1 MENEKLHLF
10 GEFVLDTAR
19 GSLLHAEQPIH
30 LRPQAYRTLKY
41 LVENRGRL
49 ISKNQ
54 LIEEVWEGRA
64 VTDDSLV
71 QCLRDVRQALGE
83 EGNRYLRNERGRGYI
98 FDTGSFGLGGRLST
112 QHEHIELVRMV
123 VEDER
128 TDKLEGTAPT
138 LSSNTATRADLHAR
152 NSRRNVALAAVA
164 LVIFAFAGIG
174 GYRFLRTQP
183 SESASV
189 TSIAVLPFVNESGN
203 SDLDYLSDGVSES
216 LINSL
221 SQSPQLKIIARSSAF
236 QYKNKS
242 IDPKEVSAAL
252 GVQALLTGRVAQ
264 RGADLLVSVELV
276 DARDRSQIWGERY
289 SRKQADI
296 QVLER
301 DITRAISE
309 RLRLK
314 LSGAQEQQLAK
325 HATKNPEAY
334 EFYLNGVFFF
344 QQPGIEGVKKS
355 LDYFNQAIALD
366 PNFSLAW
373 LQVGRVNSYFA
384 GNSVID
390 PKEPLAKAKAALQR
404 ALELDETLAE
414 AHCELARVQQAEW
427 KWADAENSYRRA
439 IELNSNLADAHK
451 MYSSYLSIMARHE
464 EALAE
469 IKRAQDL
476 DPLRVGLRRDEAFSL
491 SMARRY
497 DEALEKAE
505 RTLTF
510 DSPRHGN
517 TYFGLALIYASSKR
531 YPQAIDSYRKA
542 MGILGETT
550 SLQCYLGYALAMSGK
565 TNEARSIL
573 HKLKTTKD
581 YVSPTELATLY
592 VGVGDR
598 EAAFTALERAFVEH
612 DLQLGY
618 LKVDSHF
625 DALRPDP
632 RFQELVRRVG
642 LPA

>member
-1 MENEKLHLF
+1 MMLENEKLHLF

-54 LIEEVWEGRA
+54 LIQEVWEGRA

-98 FDTGSFGLGGRLST
+98 FDTGSFDQGNSVST
-112 QHEHIELVRMV
+112 QHEQIDFVRMV
-123 VEDER
+123 VEDE
-128 TDKLEGTAPT
+128 KAVESTARLPRFP
-138 LSSNTATRADLHAR
+138 STAATSAGK
-152 NSRRNVALAAVA
+152 NNRRSLALATGIVILAV
-164 LVIFAFAGIG
+164 AGIG
-174 GYRFLRTQP
+174 GYRFLRSQP

-236 QYKNKS
+236 QYKNKGM
-242 IDPKEVSAAL
+242 DPKEVSAAL
-252 GVQALLTGRVAQ
+252 GVQAVLTGRVTQ
-264 RGADLLVSVELV
+264 RGDDLLVSVELV

-314 LSGAQEQQLAK
+314 LSGAQEQHLAK

-390 PKEPLAKAKAALQR
+390 PKEPLARAKAALQR

-414 AHCELARVQQAEW
+414 AHFELARVQQSEW
-427 KWADAENSYRRA
+427 KWAEAENSYRRA
-439 IELNSNLADAHK
+439 IELNSNLADAHRR
-451 MYSSYLSIMARHE
+451 YSTYLSIMARHE

-476 DPLRVGLRRDEAFSL
+476 DPLRISLRRDEAFTL
-491 SMARRY
+491 SMAHRY

-505 RTLTF
+505 RTMTLEA
-510 DSPRHGN
+510 PRHGN

-542 MGILGETT
+542 ISILGETT

-565 TNEARSIL
+565 TQEARSIL
-573 HKLKTTKD
+573 HNLKTTKD
-581 YVSPTELATLY
+581 YVSPTELASLY
-592 VGVGDR
+592 VGLGDKE
-598 EAAFTALERAFVEH
+598 EAFNSLERAFTEH

-632 RFQELVRRVG
+632 RFQELMRRVG